1 MRIVEEKTGIFAIR
15 ASEQLTC
22 GCREDYPDYIGVNC
36 GMFIFRNSK
45 TLRDI
50 VDLLNQDCCNLNDFF
65 HKSDNGNVITKSVSF
80 SMEGV
85 NCSFFGT
92 PTSNELSCN
101 DKLISRLFERN
112 FVNLNSVDSY
122 NKEEDFDSGKIEK
135 YTKRYI
141 KMNVDPKEIELV
153 LDPSTFMSF
162 FRFLDTEN
170 KYAYYR
176 TEPFCIDELTELINE

>member
-1 MRIVEEKTGIFAIR
+1 MRIVKENTGIFAIR
-15 ASEQLTC
+15 ASEPLKC
-22 GCREDYPDYIGVNC
+22 GCIEEYPDYIGVNC

-65 HKSDNGNVITKSVSF
+65 HKSDSGNVITKSVSF

-85 NCSFFGT
+85 NCSFFGI
-92 PTSNELSCN
+92 PSSNELIYK
-101 DKLISRLFERN
+101 DKLIGGLFERN

-122 NKEEDFDSGKIEK
+122 NKEEDFDSGKIDK
-135 YTKRYI
+135 YTKKYV
-141 KMNVDPKEIELV
+141 KMNVNPKEIELV
-153 LDPSTFMSF
+153 TDPSTYMSF

-170 KYAYYR
+170 RYVYYC
-176 TEPFCIDELTELINE
+176 TGSFHLDELSETINE